1 MRLDER
7 FDVNS
12 LPASEQNFEVVPEG
26 WYTALIHSAEIR
38 ATKDGNGK
46 YIKMRYDITGP
57 THSGRVVFGNLNIRN
72 PSAEAERIGRQQL
85 GDIMRAAGLAT
96 LDDTDQLASVSLQ
109 IKVGIRPASGGY
121 DAQNTVKGWKP
132 VDSAAPAVRPA
143 SGPPA
148 AAPSAGARVAPPW
161 AAKK

>member
-96 LDDTDQLASVSLQ
+96 LEDTDQLASVSLQ

-132 VDSAAPAVRPA
+132 VDSAAHPAPAASARP
-143 SGPPA
+143 
-148 AAPSAGARVAPPW
+148 AAPSASARVAPPW

>member
-57 THSGRVVFGNLNIRN
+57 THSGHVVFGNLNIRN

-96 LDDTDQLASVSLQ
+96 LEDTDQLASVSLQ
-109 IKVGIRPASGGY
+109 IKVGIRQASGGY
-121 DAQNTVKGWKP
+121 DAQNIVKGWKP
-132 VDSAAPAVRPA
+132 VDSAAHPAPAASARP
-143 SGPPA
+143 